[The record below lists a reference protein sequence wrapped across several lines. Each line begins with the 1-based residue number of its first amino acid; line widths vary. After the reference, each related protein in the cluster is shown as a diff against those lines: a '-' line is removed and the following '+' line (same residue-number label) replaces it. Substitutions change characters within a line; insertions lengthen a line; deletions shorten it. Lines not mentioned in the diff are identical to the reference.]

1 MMNTE
6 KQLRIGVIGIGN
18 MGSAHAASLYNG
30 KVNGCL
36 LAALCDINAEK
47 RRYAKEHYPN
57 VSILSSSDELIKSN
71 TVDAVI
77 VATPHRFHTDIAV
90 SAMRAGIDVLSEKPA
105 DVIYSKAQEAVKVAK
120 EEKRVYA
127 LMFNQ
132 RNNPVYTKLNE
143 LIKSGSIGR
152 IKRVDW
158 TVTNWYRTQ
167 KYYDSGDW
175 RGSWSGEGGGVLIN
189 QAPHNLDMINM
200 LFGLPNSVYARCSIG
215 KYHNISVEDEAMLI
229 LSYNDFDLT
238 FRTATGECPGTNRM
252 EIACDMGKVIVENG
266 KITCA
271 LLDESERSLCF
282 DSNESF
288 PSFSVKVTDLVS
300 EGADSAHIGI
310 INNFRDA
317 ILYGAPLTAS
327 GTDGVNEIMLSNAAY
342 LSAYTKETV
351 ELPLSDPKKIED
363 LLLKLSINEKRV
375 CKDNPTQSLRNDY
388 SERWS
393 VRW

>member
-1 MMNTE
+1 MMNNE

-30 KVNGCL
+30 KADGCL
-36 LAALCDINAEK
+36 LAALCDINADK
-47 RRYAKEHYPN
+47 RRSAKEHYPN
-57 VSILSSSDELIKSN
+57 VPIFSSSDELINSN

-77 VATPHRFHTDIAV
+77 IATPHGFHTDIAV

-120 EEKRVYA
+120 EEKRIYA

-143 LIKSGSIGR
+143 LIKSGSLGR

-271 LLDESERSLCF
+271 LLDESERRLCF

-288 PSFSVKVTDLVS
+288 PSFGVKVTDIVT
-300 EGADSAHIGI
+300 EGVDSAHIGI

-317 ILYGAPLTAS
+317 ILYGTPLTAS

-351 ELPLSDPKKIED
+351 KLPLSDSKRIEE
-363 LLLKLSINEKRV
+363 LLLKLSLNEKRV